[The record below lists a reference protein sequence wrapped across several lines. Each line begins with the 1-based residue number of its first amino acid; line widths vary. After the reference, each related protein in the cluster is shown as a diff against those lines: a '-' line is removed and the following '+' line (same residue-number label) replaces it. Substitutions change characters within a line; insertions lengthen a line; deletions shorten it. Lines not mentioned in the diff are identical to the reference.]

1 MKRTLMMLVA
11 ALAMTVV
18 ASVQAADV
26 KVNLHSRGANNQ
38 LTAAQNVKY
47 TIANADGEIV
57 AQGEGAEVAL
67 DLPNGNYEITV
78 EQTMPNGQVRYG
90 AQQMEVDGES
100 EQFTFEITQNG
111 LQPVEANGA
120 SATAERATVPRN
132 PSLLRMNQ
140 ETSPFQ
146 QPAVPQPSSN
156 ALASNANCGTWSVLG
171 LVGAMVATSVALGV
185 DDDDDP
191 YWVSPGQWGYRGNSR
206 LSVR

>member
-57 AQGEGAEVAL
+57 AQGEEAEVAL

-90 AQQMEVDGES
+90 AQQMEVDEES

-111 LQPVEANGA
+111 LQLVDANGA
-120 SATAERATVPRN
+120 PAAVERTTVPRN
-132 PSLLRMNQ
+132 PSLLRTNQ
-140 ETSPFQ
+140 ESSPFQ
-146 QPAVPQPSSN
+146 QPAVPQPGSS
-156 ALASNANCGTWSVLG
+156 ANGGTWGVLG
-171 LVGAMVATSVALGV
+171 LAGALVATAVALGV

-191 YWVSPGQWGYRGNSR
+191 HWVSPGQWCYCKDGRHP
-206 LSVR
+206 VR

>member
-1 MKRTLMMLVA
+1 MMLVA

-57 AQGEGAEVAL
+57 AQGEDAEVAL

-90 AQQMEVDGES
+90 AQQMEVDEES

-111 LQPVEANGA
+111 LQLVDANGA
-120 SATAERATVPRN
+120 SAAMERTTVPRN
-132 PSLLRMNQ
+132 PSLLRTNQ
-140 ETSPFQ
+140 ESSPFQ

-156 ALASNANCGTWSVLG
+156 SANCGTWGVLG
-171 LVGAMVATSVALGV
+171 LAGALVATAVALGV

-191 YWVSPGQWGYRGNSR
+191 HWVSPGQWCYCKDGRHP
-206 LSVR
+206 VR

>member
-57 AQGEGAEVAL
+57 AQGEEAEVAL

-90 AQQMEVDGES
+90 AQQMEVDEES

-111 LQPVEANGA
+111 LQLVDANGA
-120 SATAERATVPRN
+120 PAAVERTTVPRN
-132 PSLLRMNQ
+132 PSLLRTNQ
-140 ETSPFQ
+140 ESSPFQ
-146 QPAVPQPSSN
+146 QPAVPQPGSC
-156 ALASNANCGTWSVLG
+156 ANGGTWGVLG
-171 LVGAMVATSVALGV
+171 LAGALVATAVALGV

-191 YWVSPGQWGYRGNSR
+191 HWVSPGQWCYCKDGRHP
-206 LSVR
+206 VR

>member
-57 AQGEGAEVAL
+57 AQGEEAEVAL

-90 AQQMEVDGES
+90 AQQMEVDEES

-111 LQPVEANGA
+111 LQLVDANGA
-120 SATAERATVPRN
+120 PAAVERTTVPRN
-132 PSLLRMNQ
+132 PSLLRTNQ
-140 ETSPFQ
+140 ESSPFQ
-146 QPAVPQPSSN
+146 QPAVPQPSS
-156 ALASNANCGTWSVLG
+156 SANSGTWGVLG
-171 LVGAMVATSVALGV
+171 LAGALVATAVALGV

-191 YWVSPGQWGYRGNSR
+191 HWVSPGQWCYCKDGRHP
-206 LSVR
+206 VR

>member
-57 AQGEGAEVAL
+57 AQGEEAEVAL

-90 AQQMEVDGES
+90 AQQMEVDEES

-111 LQPVEANGA
+111 LQLVDANGA
-120 SATAERATVPRN
+120 PAAVERTTVPRN
-132 PSLLRMNQ
+132 PSLLRTNQ
-140 ETSPFQ
+140 ESSPFQ
-146 QPAVPQPSSN
+146 QPAVPQPSS
-156 ALASNANCGTWSVLG
+156 SANSGTWCVLG
-171 LVGAMVATSVALGV
+171 LAGALVATAVALGV

-191 YWVSPGQWGYRGNSR
+191 HWVSPGQWCYCKDGRHP
-206 LSVR
+206 VR

>member
-57 AQGEGAEVAL
+57 AQGEEAEVAL

-90 AQQMEVDGES
+90 AQQMEVDEES

-111 LQPVEANGA
+111 LQLVDANGA
-120 SATAERATVPRN
+120 PAAVERTTVPRN
-132 PSLLRMNQ
+132 PSLLRTNQ
-140 ETSPFQ
+140 ESSPFQ
-146 QPAVPQPSSN
+146 QPAVPQPCYS
-156 ALASNANCGTWSVLG
+156 ANSGTWGVLG
-171 LVGAMVATSVALGV
+171 LAGALVATAVALGV

-191 YWVSPGQWGYRGNSR
+191 HWVSPGQWCYCKDGRHP
-206 LSVR
+206 VR

>member
-1 MKRTLMMLVA
+1 MLVA

-57 AQGEGAEVAL
+57 AQGEEAEVAL

-90 AQQMEVDGES
+90 AQQMEVDEES

-111 LQPVEANGA
+111 LQLVDANGA
-120 SATAERATVPRN
+120 PAAVERTTVPRN
-132 PSLLRMNQ
+132 PSLLRTNQ
-140 ETSPFQ
+140 ESSPFQ
-146 QPAVPQPSSN
+146 QPAVPQPSS
-156 ALASNANCGTWSVLG
+156 SANCGTWGVLG
-171 LVGAMVATSVALGV
+171 LAGALVATAVALGV

-191 YWVSPGQWGYRGNSR
+191 HWVSPGQWCYCKDGRHP
-206 LSVR
+206 VR

>member
-57 AQGEGAEVAL
+57 AQGEEAEVAL

-90 AQQMEVDGES
+90 AQQMEVDEES

-111 LQPVEANGA
+111 LQLVDANGA
-120 SATAERATVPRN
+120 PAAVERTTVPRN
-132 PSLLRMNQ
+132 PSLLRTNQ
-140 ETSPFQ
+140 ESSPFQ
-146 QPAVPQPSSN
+146 QPAVPQPSCS
-156 ALASNANCGTWSVLG
+156 ANSGTWGVLG
-171 LVGAMVATSVALGV
+171 LAGALVATAVALGV

-191 YWVSPGQWGYRGNSR
+191 HWVSPGQWCYCKDGRHP
-206 LSVR
+206 VR